1 MEELKPDAP
10 KEVKDEKE
18 EPKKEEPKKEEPV
31 KGGKTILMSRMG
43 QETKCSKEAFQSFID
58 AGWKEVK

>member
-10 KEVKDEKE
+10 EEVKDEKK
-18 EPKKEEPKKEEPV
+18 EPKKKEPV

>member
-10 KEVKDEKE
+10 EEVKDEKK
-18 EPKKEEPKKEEPV
+18 EPKKKELV

-43 QETKCSKEAFQSFID
+43 QETKCSKESFQSFID